1 MLLVNSIKE
10 KVDNL
15 HNTLSL
21 HQSKSSNHFH
31 KKKKNIEGKLLFLS
45 KSNNKFFSSAEDG
58 LLSNEDITKRY
69 TKERL
74 YKCWKEKVPI
84 NFKFNHKKF
93 SNDIMTQKVKE
104 AKAYVNNLADP
115 DRFETKLPKWE
126 VSTKA
131 DEIKPL
137 LLKQS
142 LFLINNQLS
151 EWGAVPM
158 KVPHVEEGVDSRY
171 KNVDRPEQWN
181 VSTQLIQQE
190 KESLLK
196 ESIAKYKNNTCN
208 YWSKNELNRKTQKQ
222 FPISEERKRVEAQK
236 FFKQYSNPTIQT
248 KKNYEL
254 MNKIKQDLWIERE
267 QIRNEVIHDNPG
279 CRNVDEKIN
288 ALVEKRMYKTY
299 REKFRVATGKQRDSH
314 NANVAAK
321 NNYHWNDI
329 ELINNIHTI
338 SNWKDISW
346 FKNKYSSHEIDEV
359 LRQKLLQTL
368 MIRRTDIKNE
378 QELLEEMRMKDKQ
391 KPKDGNEFKRC
402 QSSIGING
410 ESMKK
415 TTKCPDD
422 TIKQED
428 KASGNSDFF
437 EAYKKCAF
445 EDIEKLKTEK
455 KLYRPKSCVDYT
467 AYHPGVYVRLNINC
481 VIENFCSSK
490 DSIEER
496 RR

>member
-10 KVDNL
+10 KVDNI
-15 HNTLSL
+15 HNTFSL

-58 LLSNEDITKRY
+58 LLSNEDIAKRY

-158 KVPHVEEGVDSRY
+158 KIPHVEEGVDSRY

-181 VSTQLIQQE
+181 VSTQLMQQE

-222 FPISEERKRVEAQK
+222 FPISEERKRVEAQRY
-236 FFKQYSNPTIQT
+236 FKQYSNPTIQT

-267 QIRNEVIHDNPG
+267 QIRNEVMHENPG
-279 CRNVDEKIN
+279 CKNVDEKIN
-288 ALVEKRMYKTY
+288 ALVEKKMYKTY
-299 REKFRVATGKQRDSH
+299 REKFRIATGKQRDSH
-314 NANVAAK
+314 NANVTAK

-378 QELLEEMRMKDKQ
+378 QELLEEMRIKDKQ
-391 KPKDGNEFKRC
+391 KPNDRNEFKRC

-410 ESMKK
+410 KSMKK
-415 TTKCPDD
+415 TTKYPDD

-428 KASGNSDFF
+428 NASGNSDFF

-445 EDIEKLKTEK
+445 EDIEKLKIDK
-455 KLYRPKSCVDYT
+455 KLYRPKSCVDYN

-481 VIENFCSSK
+481 VIENVCSSK
-490 DSIEER
+490 DSIEDR